1 MWSVVCC
8 QTALDPTSPPPSHL
22 ETFLPAIG
30 LSKPEIFLTRVHFE
44 HCKIGLRRTR
54 IRQNKSMATPER
66 QVPEAEDSQRKI
78 IIVVAIIAAVAIA
91 GLFYFLMRATGG
103 GSVEPTLEGAIRP
116 GSAEFAEY
124 QSKIVLDPPEA
135 YESKRALGDIVMN
148 LQTTV
153 RNFTGRTLS
162 GLEIKGMVVDHQGK
176 PVREHTVVV
185 LPKNQQ
191 TELEN
196 NRNMP
201 VQVRLEG
208 MTDKDDRANIKME
221 VTGFKFK

>member
-1 MWSVVCC
+1 
-8 QTALDPTSPPPSHL
+8 
-22 ETFLPAIG
+22 
-30 LSKPEIFLTRVHFE
+30 
-44 HCKIGLRRTR
+44 
-54 IRQNKSMATPER
+54 MAAPER
-66 QVPEAEDSQRKI
+66 QVSETDDSQRKI
-78 IIVVAIIAAVAIA
+78 IIVVAVIAAVAIA

-103 GSVEPTLEGAIRP
+103 GSVEPTLEGAIRS
-116 GSAEFAEY
+116 GSPEFGAY
-124 QSKIVLDPPEA
+124 QSKIVLDPPEG

-185 LPKNQQ
+185 LPSNQQ

>member
-1 MWSVVCC
+1 
-8 QTALDPTSPPPSHL
+8 
-22 ETFLPAIG
+22 
-30 LSKPEIFLTRVHFE
+30 
-44 HCKIGLRRTR
+44 
-54 IRQNKSMATPER
+54 MATPER
-66 QVPEAEDSQRKI
+66 QLPETEDSQRKI
-78 IIVVAIIAAVAIA
+78 IIIVAVIAAVAIA

-103 GSVEPTLEGAIRP
+103 GSVEPTLEGAIRS
-116 GSAEFAEY
+116 GSPEFATY
-124 QSKIVLDPPEA
+124 QSKIVLDAPEA

-162 GLEIKGMVVDHQGK
+162 GLAVKGMVVDHQGK

-185 LPKNQQ
+185 LPNSQQ
-191 TELEN
+191 AELEN

-208 MTDKDDRANIKME
+208 MTDKDDRANIKIE